1 MGCVRPK
8 RNAVLILLN
17 KVDPL
22 DQQMA
27 VALDHGISI
36 QRALLPHHLLDLD
49 NKQAMASQP
58 NSQTSKTGRF
68 SSSDKK
74 LTHSKQSSVVVPELE
89 KLSDV
94 GPSLREPGLAAVPED
109 REAGDGESGEGLE
122 LGGLEGSSQ
131 QAVELLAHDDGST
144 T

>member
-1 MGCVRPK
+1 MVR
-8 RNAVLILLN
+8 
-17 KVDPL
+17 
-22 DQQMA
+22 
-27 VALDHGISI
+27 
-36 QRALLPHHLLDLD
+36 
-49 NKQAMASQP
+49 
-58 NSQTSKTGRF
+58 
-68 SSSDKK
+68 
-74 LTHSKQSSVVVPELE
+74 ELE